1 MVLFNSNY
9 IQNSL
14 LPDTYL
20 IKWIF
25 ISTPI
30 LQSFFFIFGFLFYSK
45 RLFKRFIT
53 INENSI
59 HNDIWRGKGE
69 EKDFIFF
76 LVFFSYFFIFLL
88 SNAPFYNGW
97 RLVYFFHFFL
107 IYFSINFLNNFF
119 IFFRENQIIKK
130 FAVSIIIIAIILNVY
145 SLVKYHPYQSIYFN
159 NLFSAKTINGFEGDY
174 YGLSTKHFFLKVLE
188 KDNKQN
194 IKIAVA
200 SHTPIQRGL
209 ESLTEDLHKR
219 FDIIGQEYQN
229 ADYIYKNNIS
239 EINPEL
245 NKKYEVPK
253 NFSKIYEL
261 KINKLIIYEMYKRGE
276 LK

>member
-1 MVLFNSNY
+1 M
-9 IQNSL
+9 
-14 LPDTYL
+14 
-20 IKWIF
+20 
-25 ISTPI
+25 
-30 LQSFFFIFGFLFYSK
+30 
-45 RLFKRFIT
+45 
-53 INENSI
+53 
-59 HNDIWRGKGE
+59 
-69 EKDFIFF
+69 
-76 LVFFSYFFIFLL
+76 
-88 SNAPFYNGW
+88 
-97 RLVYFFHFFL
+97 
-107 IYFSINFLNNFF
+107 
-119 IFFRENQIIKK
+119 
-130 FAVSIIIIAIILNVY
+130 
-145 SLVKYHPYQSIYFN
+145 
-159 NLFSAKTINGFEGDY
+159 
-174 YGLSTKHFFLKVLE
+174 E